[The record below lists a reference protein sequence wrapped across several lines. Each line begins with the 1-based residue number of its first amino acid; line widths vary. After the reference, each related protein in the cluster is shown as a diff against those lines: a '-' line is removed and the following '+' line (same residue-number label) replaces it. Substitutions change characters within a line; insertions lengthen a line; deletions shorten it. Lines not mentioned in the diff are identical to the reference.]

1 MSEQWLCELSATVCM
16 GAHQRL
22 GAMSKLRMI
31 DNELLR
37 MIIDYVVEST
47 GVQRWKYLHGQDK
60 LALTDF
66 TTFRHVVHGTLVQI
80 SHGDSACIRYQIP
93 AQPVK
98 LADNGE
104 YYEDDFRAKGSICQL
119 DQGKGDRVPA
129 DGIMAGKW
137 QVSYHG
143 PNICISNVKHSGQ
156 TLMLHGDGFLY
167 VPETSPVISM
177 LGLPEP
183 LALKVVENSF
193 QFTARERVDFFP

>member
-37 MIIDYVVEST
+37 MIIDYVVEVCILSLPRTALSIDQST

-156 TLMLHGDGFLY
+156 VLL
-167 VPETSPVISM
+167 
-177 LGLPEP
+177 
-183 LALKVVENSF
+183 
-193 QFTARERVDFFP
+193 

>member
-1 MSEQWLCELSATVCM
+1 M

-80 SHGDSACIRYQIP
+80 SH
-93 AQPVK
+93 
-98 LADNGE
+98 DNGE

-183 LALKVVENSF
+183 LALKEIFVAYVF
-193 QFTARERVDFFP
+193 IK